1 MTPPTIG
8 SLVYPAFNPKMI
20 GIVRAV
26 VGNFAEV
33 EFPGGGRSTELYWTF
48 NSIDDL
54 IDDHARKLSGHW
66 HRRAAAA
73 AKLGVPPRA
82 LPRIDI

>member
-1 MTPPTIG
+1 MTPPAIG

-26 VGNFAEV
+26 SGDFAEV
-33 EFPGGGRSTELYWTF
+33 EFPDGRRDTELYWTF

-66 HRRAAAA
+66 QRRAAAA
-73 AKLGVPPRA
+73 IKLGAAARA